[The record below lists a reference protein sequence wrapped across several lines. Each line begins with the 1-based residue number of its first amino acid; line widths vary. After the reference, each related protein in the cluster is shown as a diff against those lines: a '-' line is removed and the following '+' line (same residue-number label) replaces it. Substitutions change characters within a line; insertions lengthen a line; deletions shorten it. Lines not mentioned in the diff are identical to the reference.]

1 MPGKKIKLVD
11 GVGCVSIT
19 RALDEFTKHC
29 KRKNLSPVTM
39 KYYTEDINYF
49 QKVMQLENT
58 GEICK
63 EILDNFVDHEMNKGN
78 KITAINSR
86 LRGLRVFFKFCAE
99 TGRSQPFK
107 YPLIREDEYMKPVLL
122 LSFTYF
128 IHITSRP

>member
-29 KRKNLSPVTM
+29 KRKNLSPVTV

-63 EILDNFVDHEMNKGN
+63 ETDEGR
-78 KITAINSR
+78 ASY
-86 LRGLRVFFKFCAE
+86 AE
-99 TGRSQPFK
+99 GKLNDR
-107 YPLIREDEYMKPVLL
+107 
-122 LSFTYF
+122 
-128 IHITSRP
+128 